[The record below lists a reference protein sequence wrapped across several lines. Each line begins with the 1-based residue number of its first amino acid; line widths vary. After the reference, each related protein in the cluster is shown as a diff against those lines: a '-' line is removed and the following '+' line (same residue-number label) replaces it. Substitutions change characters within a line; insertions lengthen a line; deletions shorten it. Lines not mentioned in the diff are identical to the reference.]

1 MSTQGE
7 TKAARKPLLSPSTR
21 ENLRIYK
28 YKFSRNKLSV
38 FGLVLVLLSFFFAIF
53 AEVIVPH
60 PESIGSF
67 VDYANASLPPCKDY
81 LFGTDQMGR
90 DVFSRVIFSF
100 RGALIMS
107 IVVLAISVPV
117 GTVLGLLAGY
127 YHGTKIDAV
136 IMRISDVF
144 LSVPSLILAL
154 CVASILEPN
163 MMNSMLAVT
172 IMWWPWYT
180 RLVYSQASSISE
192 EYFVKNAELIGAS
205 KAHIL
210 FREILPNCLS
220 PIFTK
225 MALDV
230 GWVILMG
237 ASLSFVGLGEQPP
250 TPAFGQMISDGA
262 ALMPDIWWLTIFP
275 AAGIAFMI
283 LVSKDGIDDKI
294 REILQMVEL
303 PPDFMYKTPN
313 SIGGGERQL
322 VSIARALCSNPKFII
337 LDEPTSSLDVS
348 IQAKILNM
356 LMKLKE
362 EQKLTYMFITHD
374 MGVMRN
380 VSTKIAIMYLGKIC
394 EIAPT
399 KTFYEAPMHPYT
411 QMLLSAIPVVT
422 PEEEALKPKKVKS
435 EGEIP
440 SPVNIPSGCSFH
452 TRCAFKQ
459 KICMEVDP
467 EMQEVEPGHFVRCH
481 LCGKCK

>member
-250 TPAFGQMISDGA
+250 TPAFG
-262 ALMPDIWWLTIFP
+262 
-275 AAGIAFMI
+275 
-283 LVSKDGIDDKI
+283 
-294 REILQMVEL
+294 
-303 PPDFMYKTPN
+303 
-313 SIGGGERQL
+313 
-322 VSIARALCSNPKFII
+322 
-337 LDEPTSSLDVS
+337 
-348 IQAKILNM
+348 
-356 LMKLKE
+356 
-362 EQKLTYMFITHD
+362 
-374 MGVMRN
+374 
-380 VSTKIAIMYLGKIC
+380 
-394 EIAPT
+394 
-399 KTFYEAPMHPYT
+399 
-411 QMLLSAIPVVT
+411 
-422 PEEEALKPKKVKS
+422 
-435 EGEIP
+435 
-440 SPVNIPSGCSFH
+440 
-452 TRCAFKQ
+452 
-459 KICMEVDP
+459 
-467 EMQEVEPGHFVRCH
+467 
-481 LCGKCK
+481 

>member
-154 CVASILEPN
+154 CSFDSGTEHDELHARSNNYVVAVVYTTCIQPGIIYFGRIL
-163 MMNSMLAVT
+163 
-172 IMWWPWYT
+172 
-180 RLVYSQASSISE
+180 
-192 EYFVKNAELIGAS
+192 
-205 KAHIL
+205 
-210 FREILPNCLS
+210 C
-220 PIFTK
+220 
-225 MALDV
+225 
-230 GWVILMG
+230 
-237 ASLSFVGLGEQPP
+237 
-250 TPAFGQMISDGA
+250 
-262 ALMPDIWWLTIFP
+262 
-275 AAGIAFMI
+275 
-283 LVSKDGIDDKI
+283 
-294 REILQMVEL
+294 
-303 PPDFMYKTPN
+303 
-313 SIGGGERQL
+313 
-322 VSIARALCSNPKFII
+322 
-337 LDEPTSSLDVS
+337 
-348 IQAKILNM
+348 
-356 LMKLKE
+356 
-362 EQKLTYMFITHD
+362 
-374 MGVMRN
+374 
-380 VSTKIAIMYLGKIC
+380 
-394 EIAPT
+394 
-399 KTFYEAPMHPYT
+399 
-411 QMLLSAIPVVT
+411 
-422 PEEEALKPKKVKS
+422 
-435 EGEIP
+435 
-440 SPVNIPSGCSFH
+440 
-452 TRCAFKQ
+452 
-459 KICMEVDP
+459 
-467 EMQEVEPGHFVRCH
+467 
-481 LCGKCK
+481 

>member
-262 ALMPDIWWLTIFP
+262 A
-275 AAGIAFMI
+275 
-283 LVSKDGIDDKI
+283 
-294 REILQMVEL
+294 
-303 PPDFMYKTPN
+303 
-313 SIGGGERQL
+313 
-322 VSIARALCSNPKFII
+322 
-337 LDEPTSSLDVS
+337 
-348 IQAKILNM
+348 
-356 LMKLKE
+356 
-362 EQKLTYMFITHD
+362 
-374 MGVMRN
+374 
-380 VSTKIAIMYLGKIC
+380 
-394 EIAPT
+394 
-399 KTFYEAPMHPYT
+399 
-411 QMLLSAIPVVT
+411 
-422 PEEEALKPKKVKS
+422 
-435 EGEIP
+435 
-440 SPVNIPSGCSFH
+440 
-452 TRCAFKQ
+452 
-459 KICMEVDP
+459 
-467 EMQEVEPGHFVRCH
+467 
-481 LCGKCK
+481 

>member
-117 GTVLGLLAGY
+117 GTVLGLLTGY

-172 IMWWPWYT
+172 IMW
-180 RLVYSQASSISE
+180 
-192 EYFVKNAELIGAS
+192 
-205 KAHIL
+205 
-210 FREILPNCLS
+210 
-220 PIFTK
+220 
-225 MALDV
+225 
-230 GWVILMG
+230 
-237 ASLSFVGLGEQPP
+237 
-250 TPAFGQMISDGA
+250 
-262 ALMPDIWWLTIFP
+262 
-275 AAGIAFMI
+275 
-283 LVSKDGIDDKI
+283 
-294 REILQMVEL
+294 
-303 PPDFMYKTPN
+303 
-313 SIGGGERQL
+313 
-322 VSIARALCSNPKFII
+322 
-337 LDEPTSSLDVS
+337 
-348 IQAKILNM
+348 
-356 LMKLKE
+356 
-362 EQKLTYMFITHD
+362 
-374 MGVMRN
+374 
-380 VSTKIAIMYLGKIC
+380 
-394 EIAPT
+394 
-399 KTFYEAPMHPYT
+399 
-411 QMLLSAIPVVT
+411 
-422 PEEEALKPKKVKS
+422 
-435 EGEIP
+435 
-440 SPVNIPSGCSFH
+440 
-452 TRCAFKQ
+452 
-459 KICMEVDP
+459 
-467 EMQEVEPGHFVRCH
+467 
-481 LCGKCK
+481 

>member
-7 TKAARKPLLSPSTR
+7 TKAARKPLLPPSTR

-237 ASLSFVGLGEQPP
+237 GP
-250 TPAFGQMISDGA
+250 
-262 ALMPDIWWLTIFP
+262 
-275 AAGIAFMI
+275 
-283 LVSKDGIDDKI
+283 
-294 REILQMVEL
+294 
-303 PPDFMYKTPN
+303 
-313 SIGGGERQL
+313 
-322 VSIARALCSNPKFII
+322 
-337 LDEPTSSLDVS
+337 
-348 IQAKILNM
+348 
-356 LMKLKE
+356 
-362 EQKLTYMFITHD
+362 
-374 MGVMRN
+374 
-380 VSTKIAIMYLGKIC
+380 
-394 EIAPT
+394 
-399 KTFYEAPMHPYT
+399 
-411 QMLLSAIPVVT
+411 
-422 PEEEALKPKKVKS
+422 
-435 EGEIP
+435 
-440 SPVNIPSGCSFH
+440 
-452 TRCAFKQ
+452 
-459 KICMEVDP
+459 
-467 EMQEVEPGHFVRCH
+467 
-481 LCGKCK
+481 

>member
-230 GWVILMG
+230 GWVIL
-237 ASLSFVGLGEQPP
+237 
-250 TPAFGQMISDGA
+250 I
-262 ALMPDIWWLTIFP
+262 
-275 AAGIAFMI
+275 
-283 LVSKDGIDDKI
+283 
-294 REILQMVEL
+294 
-303 PPDFMYKTPN
+303 
-313 SIGGGERQL
+313 RQL
-322 VSIARALCSNPKFII
+322 
-337 LDEPTSSLDVS
+337 
-348 IQAKILNM
+348 
-356 LMKLKE
+356 
-362 EQKLTYMFITHD
+362 
-374 MGVMRN
+374 
-380 VSTKIAIMYLGKIC
+380 
-394 EIAPT
+394 
-399 KTFYEAPMHPYT
+399 
-411 QMLLSAIPVVT
+411 
-422 PEEEALKPKKVKS
+422 
-435 EGEIP
+435 
-440 SPVNIPSGCSFH
+440 
-452 TRCAFKQ
+452 
-459 KICMEVDP
+459 
-467 EMQEVEPGHFVRCH
+467 
-481 LCGKCK
+481 